1 MHVDSSG
8 RISVTVQLGRNPCAL
23 RGTAVQRLGGGRW
36 EKGRKRRGEGGGGGG
51 GGRGGEEEGGGERE
65 REEGKERGRV
75 GWKDKVGHGA
85 GAEIK
90 SRPC

>member
-8 RISVTVQLGRNPCAL
+8 RISVTIQLGRNPCAL
-23 RGTAVQRLGGGRW
+23 RGTAVQRLGVGD
-36 EKGRKRRGEGGGGGG
+36 GRKEGK
-51 GGRGGEEEGGGERE
+51 EGGGERE